1 MSIKSLSLSLKIG
14 PSIPM
19 PQPQLA
25 EALQAVQVTQ
35 KDESPSGFQLTFH
48 TEQSSLGGGNYAVVK
63 NPLLM
68 PFNRVFLSVTV
79 NGIEVP
85 LIDGFIT
92 HQQFMPSGHPTGSS
106 FVVTGEDL
114 SVKMD
119 MIQFSLEY
127 PAAGDA
133 AIALAVLAKYA
144 LFGVKPDVQPTV
156 GDLIPFGYVP
166 QQNCTDLEYLKQLAQ
181 QNGNYFYLTPI
192 SGDSTFT
199 SSAYWGPPV
208 LSGPTQPTLNVN
220 TGPSTNVESIQFSY
234 NSLAPTFVYGYVM
247 ETAVDP
253 YLPVPVVTL
262 GSTRSP
268 DLSTDPALQV
278 SKLPSFSVKEM
289 LWQDQGMNPVKS
301 LATAQGITDLST
313 DEVVTAQGELSV
325 TRYGAVLTAPGLVG
339 ARGAGEPYD
348 GIYYVKSVTHQI
360 DLRTGQWNYRQSF
373 VLTREGTGS
382 TTQTLP
388 A

>member
-1 MSIKSLSLSLKIG
+1 MTIKSLSLSLKIG
-14 PSIPM
+14 PSIPV
-19 PQPQLA
+19 PQPELA
-25 EALQAVQVTQ
+25 QALQAVQVTQ
-35 KDESPSGFQLTFH
+35 KNETPSGFQLTFH
-48 TEQSSLGGGNYAVVK
+48 TEQLSLGVGDYAVAR

-68 PFNRVFLSVTV
+68 PFNRVFLSVTSDGV
-79 NGIEVP
+79 DTP
-85 LIDGFIT
+85 LIDGYIT
-92 HQQFMPSGHPTGSS
+92 HQQFVPSDHPTGSS
-106 FVVTGEDL
+106 LVVTGEDL

-119 MIQFSLEY
+119 MVQFSLEY

-133 AIALAVLAKYA
+133 AIALAILTKYA

-192 SGDSTFT
+192 SGDSTYT

-208 LSGPTQPTLNVN
+208 LSGTAQPTLNVN
-220 TGPSTNVESIQFSY
+220 TGPSTNVQSIQFSY

-247 ETAVDP
+247 ETEVDP
-253 YLPVPVVTL
+253 YVPVPVVTV

-268 DLSTDPALQV
+268 ALSTEPALSV

-289 LWQDQGMNPVKS
+289 LWQDQGMNPIKS

-313 DEVVTAQGELSV
+313 DEVVTAQGQLSV

-339 ARGAGEPYD
+339 VRGAGELYD

-360 DLRTGQWNYRQSF
+360 DLRTGQWNYQQSF
-373 VLTREGTGS
+373 VLVREGTGT
-382 TTQTLP
+382 TTQNLP